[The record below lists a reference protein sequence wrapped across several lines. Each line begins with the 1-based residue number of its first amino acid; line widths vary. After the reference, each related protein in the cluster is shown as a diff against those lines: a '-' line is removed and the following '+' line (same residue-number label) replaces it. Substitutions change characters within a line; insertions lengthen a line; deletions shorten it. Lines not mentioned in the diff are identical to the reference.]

1 MTEYLLGKNPHT
13 ISVSL
18 MNLQEF
24 SALKGNYPHKRELIH
39 SMEQAVSCKAE
50 VYAQC
55 LFGVLK
61 IPDKK
66 NLEKKP
72 WIAAW
77 YFMKN
82 KLIFLDDGGQ
92 ISRILEK
99 IKDMEFLLVL
109 LLNMNM

>member
-92 ISRILEK
+92 ILSLIH
-99 IKDMEFLLVL
+99 I
-109 LLNMNM
+109 